1 MARARSKSCLHWVV
15 VILLFAQGLIMKN
28 NIKLF
33 LLSGVAAT
41 SLVLQGCG
49 GSDTEKAPTPTGP
62 DAYEVGT
69 HPRFDPVISDV
80 PFNSDLVFAKAADTD
95 GTADVGAATDPVRA
109 ALNVLDGFSTSAYF
123 DILIDG
129 SVDPATAI
137 PSQTV
142 FLVEV
147 DSNGDA
153 LDPANIVGLVG
164 PANFDVRVVSLDGG
178 TNNAIRLRPTEPLKP
193 KTKYLVFLTNDIM
206 DSEGEPLT
214 RSWSYNSLRDPE
226 YDTLAGLLPVRAAI
240 TGWETLASGFLQV
253 ATEGALDEAAA
264 LDKLVLTYTFTTTDP
279 LAPLMAMGAPRAAI
293 AGAQIS
299 AGVNPVVAVGN
310 AVALEAGG
318 YLSTPK
324 ARDVGISSLTAVDF
338 STLSAG
344 ALASDVGNLYTGYIT
359 LPYYQ
364 SKPWW
369 EGDFDYLETN
379 WQPDL
384 VLASALNQELPPDVN
399 GTYNVTYRY
408 PFAGKQSDETI
419 PLQVTMPE
427 STFVSGL
434 LGEATC
440 SQIFAESGYPVVI
453 YVHGITSDRSSIVA
467 LGHTLASKCVAT
479 VAIDL
484 PVHGVPANSPF
495 VAALNVEQNANYA
508 ALYGD
513 NAPHERHFNVA
524 GSGGAPAMMDFEE
537 PGATDGSGAQFINL
551 GYLANT
557 RDNNRQ
563 AVMDLLNLNAS
574 LGAISASLE
583 GSLGIGFNTNKV
595 YVVGVSL
602 GGILG
607 SVFATVNQASIANEI
622 AAGLSSNLNPI
633 QGVVLSTAGTQVSQ
647 ILVNSATFAPVINGG
662 LAASGVNV
670 GTSNYERFLFAAQST
685 LDSAD
690 PVNFMTTLSSMDVPV
705 LVQQVNGD
713 LVIPNSADSAPLAGT
728 APMASLLGATQL
740 GVGNAEL
747 GLGYVKMTAGDH
759 VSLLRP
765 AAAAPQVTAELQTQV
780 ASFVLSSGAVTT
792 VGGVAPDDVEVPADE

>member
-1 MARARSKSCLHWVV
+1 
-15 VILLFAQGLIMKN
+15 MKN

-33 LLSGVAAT
+33 LLSGVVAS

-62 DAYEVGT
+62 DAYEVGS

-80 PFNSDLVFAKAADTD
+80 PFNSDLVFAKASISD

-109 ALNVLDGFSTSAYF
+109 ALNKLDGFSTSAYF

-129 SVDPATAI
+129 SVDPDTAI

-147 DSNGDA
+147 QSNGDA

-164 PANFDVRVVSLDGG
+164 PASFDVRVVSLDGG
-178 TNNAIRLRPTEPLKP
+178 TNNAIRLRPTEPLKA
-193 KTKYLVFLTNDIM
+193 KTKYLVFLTNDIQDM
-206 DSEGEPLT
+206 SGEPLT
-214 RSWSYNSLRDPE
+214 RSWSYNAIRDPE
-226 YDTLAGLLPVRAAI
+226 YQTLSALLPVRAAI

-253 ATEGALDEAAA
+253 ATEGALDDAAA
-264 LDKLVLTYTFTTTDP
+264 KSKLILTYTFTTTDP

-293 AGAQIS
+293 AGAQI
-299 AGVNPVVAVGN
+299 AGGASPEVAVGN
-310 AVALEAGG
+310 AVALENAGL
-318 YLSTPK
+318 LSTPK
-324 ARDVGISSLTAVDF
+324 ARSLGVSSLTGIDF
-338 STLSAG
+338 NTFNAQ
-344 ALASDVGNLYTGYIT
+344 LAASVGKLYTGYIS

-364 SKPWW
+364 TKSYW
-369 EGDFDYLETN
+369 EEDFSYLTAN
-379 WQPDL
+379 WQPSL
-384 VLASALNQELPPDVN
+384 VLAGALGQELPTDID
-399 GTYNVTYRY
+399 GSYNVTYRY
-408 PFAGKQSDETI
+408 PFAAKQVDETV

-427 STFVSGL
+427 SGFVSGL
-434 LGEATC
+434 AGNATC
-440 SQIFAESGYPVVI
+440 SQIFGESGYPVVI
-453 YVHGITSDRSSIVA
+453 YVHGITSDRTSVLA

-484 PVHGVPANSPF
+484 PLHGI
-495 VAALNVEQNANYA
+495 AAYSSATGGSNPLVNVLNVEKSQLIPFAD
-508 ALYGD
+508 LYG
-513 NAPHERHFNVA
+513 NNTPHERHFNIA
-524 GSGGAPAMMDFEE
+524 GAGGAPAAMNFDT
-537 PGATDGSGAQFINL
+537 PTARDGSGAQFINL

-574 LGAISASLE
+574 LGALSDNLE
-583 GSLGIGFNTNKV
+583 DSIGVGLNTDRV
-595 YVVGVSL
+595 YVVGISL

-607 SVFATVNQASIANEI
+607 SIFATVNEASILNEQAAN
-622 AAGLSSNLNPI
+622 LSSNLNPI

-670 GTSNYERFLFAAQST
+670 GTSNYERFLYAAQST

-690 PVNFMTTLSSMDVPV
+690 PVNFMTTLSMLGVPV

-728 APMASLLGATQL
+728 SAMASLLGANQL
-740 GVGNAEL
+740 GLGNAEL

-765 AAAAPQVTAELQTQV
+765 TTTAPQVTAELQTQV
-780 ASFVLSSGAVTT
+780 ATFVLTSGTVT
-792 VGGVAPDDVEVPADE
+792 VGAEASGDVEEPLDPCACMPPQ